1 MNKKT
6 KKSFCKNFKRITKTG
21 KTLLCRIIIE
31 IRKRQSTQ
39 QTDAKLFIK
48 EDRGMCFS
56 QDDEHSLANLMYSID
71 LINACVI
78 DQAQYTSGSDHISL
92 SPDIEDNRHIHIFHE
107 LCHWFHSLQDFERV
121 QKERCMPGQIF
132 DHNLSYY
139 YFHDANPITSEE
151 IEENDRLA
159 KAASESML
167 WGNKVTVKVEEIR
180 TILGAPKDKY
190 YQEGDD
196 LCENLYRMELGL
208 PLRFGH
214 LSYNHPDLENS
225 QYMADLKTVTKII
238 HICKENYMEYQ

>member
-1 MNKKT
+1 MKEILLGIAISIQTLRGCIAQEIKIPQYDTQPPTNELLKHARTHTWKAYYREFKHNVFRFDPNMNKKT
-6 KKSFCKNFKRITKTG
+6 KKSFCKNFKRITKTKTG

-107 LCHWFHSLQDFERV
+107 LCHCV
-121 QKERCMPGQIF
+121 
-132 DHNLSYY
+132 
-139 YFHDANPITSEE
+139 
-151 IEENDRLA
+151 
-159 KAASESML
+159 
-167 WGNKVTVKVEEIR
+167 
-180 TILGAPKDKY
+180 
-190 YQEGDD
+190 
-196 LCENLYRMELGL
+196 
-208 PLRFGH
+208 
-214 LSYNHPDLENS
+214 
-225 QYMADLKTVTKII
+225 
-238 HICKENYMEYQ
+238 